1 MRYASAQ
8 LLSRGVFS
16 RSLMRSLKARTAAY
30 NFAGILRAQR
40 DITYSVPPDGK
51 GVISLKKCRYIVYPA
66 IAVGVGA
73 LSGFLTRR
81 AMKELFPLLDKPPL
95 TPPPLVFPIVW
106 TALYILMGVGMALV
120 KNTDSLAAAR
130 SERLWWAQLA
140 VNFIWTL
147 VFFPAQAFLAALA
160 LLVLLFG
167 LVAAMSAAFA
177 KLNKPAAW
185 LQLPYLL
192 WLLVAGY
199 LNAGIWLL
207 NR

>member
-1 MRYASAQ
+1 
-8 LLSRGVFS
+8 VF
-16 RSLMRSLKARTAAY
+16 R
-30 NFAGILRAQR
+30 
-40 DITYSVPPDGK
+40 
-51 GVISLKKCRYIVYPA
+51 LKKSRYIVYPA

-106 TALYILMGVGMALV
+106 TALYILMGVGMAMV
-120 KNTDSLAAAR
+120 KNTDSLASAR